1 MQPWQGQV
9 SRFGTRLRAR
19 TTDGAELVAGE
30 PSAGLDESRIFWRMK
45 PQANRRR
52 SAAALLALLIS
63 AGTLQLALPA
73 QAAAADGV
81 TETAATTYTVNP
93 AAGRLDVQV
102 DLTVKNTK
110 ANTTTYDPCVKL
122 VYDPIYG
129 YHTVSGTCP
138 HTTTYYVNEAYLW
151 LESAATSIKVTA
163 NAGTPRIT
171 LFKKG
176 DGYNEYRINYKALYK
191 GQTRSLHVT
200 YQIPGGAPRSNAD
213 TRIGAAYVSFCVTS
227 NGYDGGSTRVLLPSA
242 YVVTVD
248 AQNGTFSK
256 SSTPDSVT
264 YSTGS
269 MAEPEEFWACFDGD
283 NLGGFKKSALSSP
296 SGRSIEI
303 QAWPEDADW
312 HGEVTRQIE
321 DSLGKLETLIGRPLP
336 GSGTVVVREVSDAGL
351 GAYVGTFDSETS
363 VARVSE
369 DYTQPGVVAHELS
382 HAWFNDS
389 LFNGRWLSEGSAGWA
404 ESTITHLACTEPG
417 VFPGA
422 GQPAIATWTF
432 AGPKATAEELDVVD
446 YEYAA
451 SCYVVSSVA
460 AKIGEARMRDAL
472 ASLMDRTAAYRS
484 GDIVLS
490 GGSGSQDWHKWLDA
504 VDELGMIPAGIED
517 LDFAQNLLVKY
528 GAAPDGS
535 LAARSAARVTYHELA
550 KSVGDWV
557 VPEAILRP
565 MGDWRFDDANA
576 AMDLE
581 AAAFAAVQAVIAEL
595 PEVNAATG
603 PVRDL
608 VAAAKVT
615 ADLQAAVDQAN
626 EQKAAADLIA
636 EARQQVDAQHDILAQ
651 IGLLGTDLQ
660 PILVS
665 GIAAVTTADL
675 GAAQVQASR
684 IDRTLADSP
693 TQGVIRVGAAVGLL
707 LLLVLGFVLLR
718 RRRLRRRVVLAS
730 AITGAAVPGDLAVVV
745 AGVGAAASEI
755 TVAVAPDLA
764 VAPDAAPDR
773 PTGDTTGDP
782 TDQSS

>member
-1 MQPWQGQV
+1 MTYHS
-9 SRFGTRLRAR
+9 SRHRRA
-19 TTDGAELVAGE
+19 V
-30 PSAGLDESRIFWRMK
+30 
-45 PQANRRR
+45 
-52 SAAALLALLIS
+52 ALLTLVLA
-63 AGTLQLALPA
+63 AGALQLSLPTPV
-73 QAAAADGV
+73 AAADGV

-138 HTTTYYVNEAYLW
+138 HTTTYYVTEAYLW

-171 LFKKG
+171 LFKKA
-176 DGYNEYRINYKALYK
+176 DGYNEYRINYKAVYK
-191 GQTRSLHVT
+191 GQTRSLHVS

-256 SSTPDSVT
+256 SSTKDSVT

-269 MAEPEEFWACFDGD
+269 MVKPEEFWACFDGD
-283 NLGGFKKSALSSP
+283 NIGGFKKSALSSP

-389 LFNGRWLSEGSAGWA
+389 LFSGRWLSEGSAGWA
-404 ESTITHLACTEPG
+404 ESTITHLPCMAPG
-417 VFPGA
+417 AYPGA
-422 GQPAIATWTF
+422 GKPSIATWTF
-432 AGPKATAEELDVVD
+432 AGPKATTEELEVID

-451 SCYVVSSVA
+451 SCYIVSSVVTE
-460 AKIGEARMRDAL
+460 IGEARMRDAL
-472 ASLMDRTAAYRS
+472 AALIDRTVAYRS
-484 GDIVLS
+484 GDVVLS
-490 GGSGSQDWHKWLDA
+490 GRTGSQDWHKWLDA
-504 VDELGMIPAGIED
+504 VDELGMIPAGVDD
-517 LDFAQNLLVKY
+517 LDFAQSLLVKY

-535 LAARSAARVTYHELA
+535 LAARSAARMTYHELA
-550 KSVGDWV
+550 KSVGAWTL
-557 VPEAILRP
+557 PEAILRP
-565 MGDWRFDDANA
+565 MSEWRFDDANA
-576 AMDLE
+576 AMNLE
-581 AAAFAAVQAVIAEL
+581 AAAFSAVQAVSLEL

-615 ADLQAAVDQAN
+615 ADLQAALDRAN
-626 EQKAAADLIA
+626 EQKAAAGLISA
-636 EARQQVDAQHDILAQ
+636 AARKVDAQRDILAQ
-651 IGLLGTDLQ
+651 IGLLGTDLH
-660 PILVS
+660 PMVVA
-665 GIAAVTTADL
+665 GIAAVTTVDL
-675 GAAQVQASR
+675 AAAQAEASR
-684 IDRTLADSP
+684 IDRTLADAP
-693 TQGVIRVGAAVGLL
+693 NQGLIRVGAVIGLL
-707 LLLVLGFVLLR
+707 LLLVVGLALV
-718 RRRLRRRVVLAS
+718 RRLRQRQRAVLAT
-730 AITGAAVPGDLAVVV
+730 AIAGAAEPGEVD
-745 AGVGAAASEI
+745 EI
-755 TVAVAPDLA
+755 APVLAVAPDLA
-764 VAPDAAPDR
+764 VAPLTAVAPDTAVA
-773 PTGDTTGDP
+773 PSTGDAPLGRGP
-782 TDQSS
+782 G